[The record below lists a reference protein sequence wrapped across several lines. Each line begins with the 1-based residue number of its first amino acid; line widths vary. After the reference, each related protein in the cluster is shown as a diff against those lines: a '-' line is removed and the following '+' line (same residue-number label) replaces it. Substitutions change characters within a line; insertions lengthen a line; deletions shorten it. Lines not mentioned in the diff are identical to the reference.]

1 MLTLFGKSC
10 LSSHK
15 QSSLLKKI
23 NKSSGKVNNISAR
36 YVYFI
41 DGEVPNNKQKI
52 LQEILNY
59 GFDDDITVN
68 DKDSLI
74 LVTPRIGTISPW
86 ASKATD
92 IAHNVGLNSIKRIE
106 RAIAYYINGT
116 DKEAIASNLYD
127 RMVESVLYDFD
138 DAKKI
143 FVTSEPKPLSH
154 IDILS
159 MGKDALVKADKELG
173 LALSQQEISY
183 LVEVFTKLN
192 RNPTDVEIYMFAQAN
207 SEHCRHKIFNS
218 SWEIDGEIQ
227 NQSLFSMIKN
237 TYEKNNTG
245 VLSAYK
251 DNASVIKGNKGGRF
265 FPSSNNNKYEYYNE
279 DVNILMKVE
288 THNHP
293 TAIAPFEGSAT
304 GSGGEIRDE
313 GATGVGSKPK
323 IGLSGFSVSNLNISE
338 YIRPWENDFYGKPNH
353 LSSPLDIMIDGPLGV
368 ASFNNEFG
376 RPNLT
381 GYFRTFEQ
389 TANSVN
395 GKIKYGYHKPIMLA
409 GGLGN
414 IRTQHIEKGQIEQG
428 YKLICLGGPAMLI
441 GLGGGSAS
449 SLKNS
454 DENQDLDFTSVQRG
468 NPEMERRC
476 QEVIDRCWQMDNNP
490 ISFIHDVGAGGLSN
504 AFPELVKDGGCG
516 GKFELRNIN
525 NDEMHMSPMEV
536 WSNESQERYVIAIA
550 PERLNE
556 FQAICNRER
565 CPYAVVGTATSENHL
580 ILNDKHFENKPIDL
594 PMESLFGN
602 TPQMHRKF
610 NRVNINQDE
619 FDCTVLDT
627 NDAIKRVLSLPAVAS
642 KSFLITIGDRSITG
656 MVVQDQMVGP
666 WQTPVADC
674 AVSSTTL
681 DSYTGEAMAI
691 GERTPVAVIDAVAS
705 GRLAVG
711 EVITNM
717 AGSYID
723 KLSDIKLSANWMVA
737 SSQGNEDQK
746 LFDTVYALGM
756 EICPELGLTI
766 PVGKDSMSMKT
777 VWNDNNQEKSITSPM
792 SLVLTGFAPVT
803 DVRKTLTPQL
813 KNKKD
818 TVIIYIDLGNG
829 KNRMGGSSL
838 AQVYNKTGT
847 ITPNVE
853 NPQQLKSFFDTI
865 QKLNNDNKILSYHD
879 RSDGGLFTTLAE
891 MSFSGR
897 MGLNIDLSNCN
908 EHINKVLFNEELGGI
923 IQVNKCD
930 ADFILQEFNDNEIQA
945 KVIGYPTL
953 KQEILISQNEQ
964 LIVNSKRSELQK
976 IWAETSYHIQ
986 KMRDNPDCAKQE
998 FMEIDKDDD
1007 NGLHI
1012 HMTYDISP
1020 PAIKK
1025 TAPKMAILREQ
1036 GVNGQVEM
1044 ANAFHSAG
1052 FDCYDVHMTDL
1063 INNSVDLSSFNGFV
1077 ACGGFSYGDVLG
1089 AGGGWA
1095 KSILFNSKLK
1105 DDFTKFFEAK
1115 DKFTLGVCNG
1125 CQMLSQL
1132 SGLMLNEQNI
1142 PRFVKNTSNQFEARI
1157 AMVEIQATKSIFFEG
1172 MAGSRLPIAVAHGEG
1187 RVKFGNNQAVDSL
1200 YDNKQI
1206 TLRYVDNNG
1215 NATQNYPANPNG
1227 SIDGITG
1234 ICSDDGRITIMM
1246 PHPERFYRGVQNSW
1260 TRDLDED
1267 GPWKQIFY
1275 NAYKW
1280 TTQS

>member
-1 MLTLFGKSC
+1 
-10 LSSHK
+10 
-15 QSSLLKKI
+15 
-23 NKSSGKVNNISAR
+23 
-36 YVYFI
+36 
-41 DGEVPNNKQKI
+41 
-52 LQEILNY
+52 
-59 GFDDDITVN
+59 
-68 DKDSLI
+68 
-74 LVTPRIGTISPW
+74 
-86 ASKATD
+86 
-92 IAHNVGLNSIKRIE
+92 
-106 RAIAYYINGT
+106 
-116 DKEAIASNLYD
+116 
-127 RMVESVLYDFD
+127 
-138 DAKKI
+138 
-143 FVTSEPKPLSH
+143 
-154 IDILS
+154 

-454 DENQDLDFTSVQRG
+454 DENQDLDFASVQRG

-565 CPYAVVGTATSENHL
+565 CPYAVVGTATCENHL

-602 TPQMHRKF
+602 TRK
-610 NRVNINQDE
+610 
-619 FDCTVLDT
+619 CTVNLT
-627 NDAIKRVLSLPAVAS
+627 ELILIKMN
-642 KSFLITIGDRSITG
+642 LI
-656 MVVQDQMVGP
+656 
-666 WQTPVADC
+666 
-674 AVSSTTL
+674 
-681 DSYTGEAMAI
+681 
-691 GERTPVAVIDAVAS
+691 
-705 GRLAVG
+705 
-711 EVITNM
+711 
-717 AGSYID
+717 
-723 KLSDIKLSANWMVA
+723 
-737 SSQGNEDQK
+737 
-746 LFDTVYALGM
+746 
-756 EICPELGLTI
+756 
-766 PVGKDSMSMKT
+766 
-777 VWNDNNQEKSITSPM
+777 
-792 SLVLTGFAPVT
+792 
-803 DVRKTLTPQL
+803 
-813 KNKKD
+813 
-818 TVIIYIDLGNG
+818 
-829 KNRMGGSSL
+829 
-838 AQVYNKTGT
+838 
-847 ITPNVE
+847 
-853 NPQQLKSFFDTI
+853 
-865 QKLNNDNKILSYHD
+865 
-879 RSDGGLFTTLAE
+879 
-891 MSFSGR
+891 
-897 MGLNIDLSNCN
+897 
-908 EHINKVLFNEELGGI
+908 VLF
-923 IQVNKCD
+923 
-930 ADFILQEFNDNEIQA
+930 
-945 KVIGYPTL
+945 
-953 KQEILISQNEQ
+953 
-964 LIVNSKRSELQK
+964 
-976 IWAETSYHIQ
+976 
-986 KMRDNPDCAKQE
+986 
-998 FMEIDKDDD
+998 
-1007 NGLHI
+1007 
-1012 HMTYDISP
+1012 
-1020 PAIKK
+1020 
-1025 TAPKMAILREQ
+1025 
-1036 GVNGQVEM
+1036 
-1044 ANAFHSAG
+1044 
-1052 FDCYDVHMTDL
+1052 
-1063 INNSVDLSSFNGFV
+1063 
-1077 ACGGFSYGDVLG
+1077 
-1089 AGGGWA
+1089 
-1095 KSILFNSKLK
+1095 
-1105 DDFTKFFEAK
+1105 
-1115 DKFTLGVCNG
+1115 
-1125 CQMLSQL
+1125 
-1132 SGLMLNEQNI
+1132 
-1142 PRFVKNTSNQFEARI
+1142 
-1157 AMVEIQATKSIFFEG
+1157 
-1172 MAGSRLPIAVAHGEG
+1172 
-1187 RVKFGNNQAVDSL
+1187 
-1200 YDNKQI
+1200 
-1206 TLRYVDNNG
+1206 
-1215 NATQNYPANPNG
+1215 
-1227 SIDGITG
+1227 
-1234 ICSDDGRITIMM
+1234 
-1246 PHPERFYRGVQNSW
+1246 
-1260 TRDLDED
+1260 
-1267 GPWKQIFY
+1267 
-1275 NAYKW
+1275 
-1280 TTQS
+1280 

>member
-23 NKSSGKVNNISAR
+23 NQSSCKVNNISAR

-41 DGEVPNNKQKI
+41 DGEVPDNKQKI

-138 DAKKI
+138 DAKKL

-441 GLGGGSAS
+441 GLGGGSHHH
-449 SLKNS
+449 LK
-454 DENQDLDFTSVQRG
+454 
-468 NPEMERRC
+468 
-476 QEVIDRCWQMDNNP
+476 
-490 ISFIHDVGAGGLSN
+490 
-504 AFPELVKDGGCG
+504 
-516 GKFELRNIN
+516 
-525 NDEMHMSPMEV
+525 
-536 WSNESQERYVIAIA
+536 
-550 PERLNE
+550 
-556 FQAICNRER
+556 
-565 CPYAVVGTATSENHL
+565 
-580 ILNDKHFENKPIDL
+580 
-594 PMESLFGN
+594 
-602 TPQMHRKF
+602 
-610 NRVNINQDE
+610 
-619 FDCTVLDT
+619 TV
-627 NDAIKRVLSLPAVAS
+627 
-642 KSFLITIGDRSITG
+642 
-656 MVVQDQMVGP
+656 
-666 WQTPVADC
+666 
-674 AVSSTTL
+674 
-681 DSYTGEAMAI
+681 
-691 GERTPVAVIDAVAS
+691 
-705 GRLAVG
+705 
-711 EVITNM
+711 
-717 AGSYID
+717 
-723 KLSDIKLSANWMVA
+723 
-737 SSQGNEDQK
+737 
-746 LFDTVYALGM
+746 
-756 EICPELGLTI
+756 
-766 PVGKDSMSMKT
+766 MKT
-777 VWNDNNQEKSITSPM
+777 
-792 SLVLTGFAPVT
+792 
-803 DVRKTLTPQL
+803 KT
-813 KNKKD
+813 
-818 TVIIYIDLGNG
+818 
-829 KNRMGGSSL
+829 
-838 AQVYNKTGT
+838 
-847 ITPNVE
+847 
-853 NPQQLKSFFDTI
+853 
-865 QKLNNDNKILSYHD
+865 
-879 RSDGGLFTTLAE
+879 
-891 MSFSGR
+891 
-897 MGLNIDLSNCN
+897 
-908 EHINKVLFNEELGGI
+908 
-923 IQVNKCD
+923 
-930 ADFILQEFNDNEIQA
+930 
-945 KVIGYPTL
+945 
-953 KQEILISQNEQ
+953 
-964 LIVNSKRSELQK
+964 
-976 IWAETSYHIQ
+976 
-986 KMRDNPDCAKQE
+986 
-998 FMEIDKDDD
+998 
-1007 NGLHI
+1007 
-1012 HMTYDISP
+1012 
-1020 PAIKK
+1020 
-1025 TAPKMAILREQ
+1025 
-1036 GVNGQVEM
+1036 
-1044 ANAFHSAG
+1044 
-1052 FDCYDVHMTDL
+1052 
-1063 INNSVDLSSFNGFV
+1063 
-1077 ACGGFSYGDVLG
+1077 
-1089 AGGGWA
+1089 
-1095 KSILFNSKLK
+1095 
-1105 DDFTKFFEAK
+1105 
-1115 DKFTLGVCNG
+1115 
-1125 CQMLSQL
+1125 
-1132 SGLMLNEQNI
+1132 
-1142 PRFVKNTSNQFEARI
+1142 
-1157 AMVEIQATKSIFFEG
+1157 
-1172 MAGSRLPIAVAHGEG
+1172 
-1187 RVKFGNNQAVDSL
+1187 
-1200 YDNKQI
+1200 
-1206 TLRYVDNNG
+1206 
-1215 NATQNYPANPNG
+1215 
-1227 SIDGITG
+1227 
-1234 ICSDDGRITIMM
+1234 
-1246 PHPERFYRGVQNSW
+1246 
-1260 TRDLDED
+1260 
-1267 GPWKQIFY
+1267 
-1275 NAYKW
+1275 
-1280 TTQS
+1280 